1 MNMMSSI
8 NEETGMFALAAVA
21 HSSIQSPGGVAI
33 GIAIVV
39 ALCWRFLVKVGIAIL
54 AIGFLFVIGT
64 VLYMIVTG
72 LQALVR

>member
-1 MNMMSSI
+1 MLGLAVTAATHGSVQST
-8 NEETGMFALAAVA
+8 ETVAV
-21 HSSIQSPGGVAI
+21 
-33 GIAIVV
+33 IVV
-39 ALCWRFLVKVGIAIL
+39 IVAALFWKFLVKVGIAIL